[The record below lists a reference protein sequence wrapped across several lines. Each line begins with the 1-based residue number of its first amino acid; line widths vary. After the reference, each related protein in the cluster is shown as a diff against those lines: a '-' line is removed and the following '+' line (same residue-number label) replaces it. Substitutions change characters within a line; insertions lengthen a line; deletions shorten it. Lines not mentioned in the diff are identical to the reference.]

1 MQECLQR
8 LIIMMLASGL
18 AVSVA
23 QAETLSELSPAA
35 EIRAQINAK
44 YTTVLSSELAAKI
57 TELSVKEGERFKKGQ
72 VLVAFNC
79 DEQQA
84 QLNKAR
90 AVAQAAEKTYQ
101 VNSRL
106 VKLNSISTLDYELAA
121 AEVAKAQAD
130 IAQFRAVLKK
140 CKITAPY
147 SGRVAERLVNRYQYV
162 KAGDPLLD
170 IVGDNQLELALLV
183 PSHWLN
189 WLKPGLVFK
198 VFLEENQR
206 EYPAKVL
213 QIGARIDAVS
223 QSIKVIAEIDG
234 EFEGLLPGM
243 SGLALFSQ
251 VQSKHE

>member
-1 MQECLQR
+1 MYIVL
-8 LIIMMLASGL
+8 MLLAGL
-18 AVSVA
+18 VVSVA
-23 QAETLSELSPAA
+23 QAETLNELSQAP
-35 EIRAQINAK
+35 EIRAQLNAK

-57 TELSVKEGERFKKGQ
+57 TELSVQEGDRFKKGQ

-79 DEQQA
+79 AEQQA
-84 QLNKAR
+84 QLSKAR

-130 IAQFRAVLKK
+130 IAVVRAVLKK

-162 KAGDPLLD
+162 NAGDPLLD
-170 IVGDNQLELALLV
+170 IVDDQQLEITLLA
-183 PSHWLN
+183 PSHWLS

-206 EYPAKVL
+206 EYPAKVI
-213 QIGARIDAVS
+213 QVGARIDAVS

-234 EFEGLLPGM
+234 QFEGLLPGM

-251 VQSKHE
+251 VQNKHE